1 QRRAGTVFC
10 ATHCSVAAG
19 CTARGTVAMEDGLQV
34 TPQLAKRLLR
44 ELLQRMRQN
53 LERGEP
59 CHAELPEGGG
69 FRSAQE
75 LRRCL
80 ADAVANGEEDPF
92 LKPLFALYEEL
103 ADLGHS
109 REVSGRCAASAPP
122 LACDEHG

>member
-1 QRRAGTVFC
+1 
-10 ATHCSVAAG
+10 
-19 CTARGTVAMEDGLQV
+19 MEDGLQV